1 VVQWQQGM
9 GNQIERSGI
18 QVTMKRIDINKIEE
32 LSAYK
37 LSHLASSLV
46 FVRPNLRGQQRPDKT
61 KKAVLRALCDR
72 YPNVWPSLAD
82 MAAKAS
88 CSVSQAQRV
97 LRELER
103 KDRLIVDI
111 STVRGKKGGRGAG
124 CTAQYFVLDRKIL
137 DIVQQQKYWA
147 NVQKTRSC
155 EDEKQEQIA
164 PSGAESAGEGGIL
177 FPKPGHARTETRSY
191 ENVNSVIPESNGPLN
206 SVTMTDEPI
215 RVLTEK
221 VLTSK
226 VEPASEPSEP
236 SQKQAAQTA
245 ASELVAEE
253 ICAPSVAPKRKTFF
267 EILEEKLM
275 DLAENGGDEGQFK
288 WYRDM
293 YLKVARERG
302 VTPKRFQLKSLAL
315 AATV

>member
-1 VVQWQQGM
+1 M
-9 GNQIERSGI
+9 N
-18 QVTMKRIDINKIEE
+18 RIDIDKIEG
-32 LSAYK
+32 LSAYR

-124 CTAQYFVLDRKIL
+124 CTAQYFILDRKIL

-155 EDEKQEQIA
+155 EDEEQDQMS
-164 PSGAESAGEGGIL
+164 PPGAKSAGEGCLPVPIL
-177 FPKPGHARTETRSY
+177 DHARTETRSC
-191 ENVNSVIPESNGPLN
+191 ENVNSVIPESNTPVN

-215 RVLTEK
+215 SVLTEK

-236 SQKQAAQTA
+236 SQKQAAKIA

-253 ICAPSVAPKRKTFF
+253 ICAPPVALKRHTFF
-267 EILEEKLM
+267 EELERRLK
-275 DLAENGGDEGQFK
+275 DLAENGGDEEGFK
-288 WYRDM
+288 SFMEIYVGECRRQR
-293 YLKVARERG
+293 L
-302 VTPKRFQLKSLAL
+302 TPKRFQLKSPAL